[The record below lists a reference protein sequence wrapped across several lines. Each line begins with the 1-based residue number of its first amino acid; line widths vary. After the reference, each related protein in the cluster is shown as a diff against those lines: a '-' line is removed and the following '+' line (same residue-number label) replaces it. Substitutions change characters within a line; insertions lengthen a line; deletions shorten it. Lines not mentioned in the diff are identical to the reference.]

1 MLLTVVFSQDVLKPE
16 LSPEIYYTFLK
27 MIAIQNVS
35 LFSSLQ
41 PSLFLFTEVRFFK
54 NISILLIL
62 QNFIIIAILKISN
75 FIYVFN
81 ANVLSCCNR
90 KA

>member
-1 MLLTVVFSQDVLKPE
+1 MLAF
-16 LSPEIYYTFLK
+16 
-27 MIAIQNVS
+27 
-35 LFSSLQ
+35 FSSLQ

-54 NISILLIL
+54 NISIVLIL
-62 QNFIIIAILKISN
+62 QNFVSIAILKISN

-81 ANVLSCCNR
+81 ANVLSRCNR